1 MASNVDQ
8 TNTTAAPGG
17 GSSGGGN
24 AAPPDPEQ
32 AETPDTTPANAGIRF
47 EDPATTT
54 RGEGD
59 GGVTS
64 DR

>member
-1 MASNVDQ
+1 MRSNVDQ
-8 TNTTAAPGG
+8 TNTHASAGG

-24 AAPPDPEQ
+24 AAPVDPEK
-32 AETPDTTPANAGIRF
+32 ADTPDTTPANAGIRF

-54 RGEGD
+54 RGDGD